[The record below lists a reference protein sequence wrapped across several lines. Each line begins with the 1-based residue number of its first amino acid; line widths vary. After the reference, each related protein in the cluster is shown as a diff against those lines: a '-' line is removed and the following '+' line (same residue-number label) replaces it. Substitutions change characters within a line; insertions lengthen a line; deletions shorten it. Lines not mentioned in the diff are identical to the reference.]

1 MTAIVAKGA
10 LIISLLATV
19 RQEFP
24 IVVVVVVVGVVA
36 AGEGVVGVE
45 EVVVVVAV
53 VFLVGVVVVVVKR
66 NTCRVP
72 STGDTPLNR
81 SNFERTPRP
90 KP

>member
-1 MTAIVAKGA
+1 MTAIIAKGA

-24 IVVVVVVVGVVA
+24 IVVVVVVGVVA

-72 STGDTPLNR
+72 STGDTPLHR

>member
-1 MTAIVAKGA
+1 MTAIIAKGA

-24 IVVVVVVVGVVA
+24 IVVVVVVGVVA